1 MRKCEKESKAGCSV
15 PKNPANSAAD
25 SAVIARNAN
34 PAIIFKRAP
43 VIIEVVSAECRLT
56 IRSICLSAK
65 LRAGQDDEMP
75 RPGAEAAYW
84 NAVSE
89 KLRSLRECSRSIG
102 ISASFS
108 IALMPMVRCCAT
120 WRL

>member
-1 MRKCEKESKAGCSV
+1 M
-15 PKNPANSAAD
+15 
-25 SAVIARNAN
+25 
-34 PAIIFKRAP
+34 FKRVP
-43 VIIEVVSAECRLT
+43 VAIEVVSAECRLT
-56 IRSICLSAK
+56 IRSACIAGE
-65 LRAGQDDEMP
+65 LRPEQDDQLP
-75 RPGAEAAYW
+75 RSGVAVAYW

-89 KLRSLRECSRSIG
+89 KLLSLREWSRSIG